1 MSLNYHD
8 IFIMLYSIIILSSV
22 TFKQFQN
29 ILLICFNI
37 FPLIFYR
44 IFSSLGRI
52 HTPTNVVSHYESSM
66 IHGSFIKSNFLKK
79 QVYFNM
85 HSYQHEKKNLEYN
98 INLM

>member
-1 MSLNYHD
+1 MSLDYHD
-8 IFIMLYSIIILSSV
+8 IFIILYSIII
-22 TFKQFQN
+22 KQFQN

-44 IFSSLGRI
+44 IFSSFGRI
-52 HTPTNVVSHYESSM
+52 HTPTNVVSYYESSM

-85 HSYQHEKKNLEYN
+85 HNYQYEKKPWN
-98 INLM
+98 IILI